1 MRDYADVSLLLGGE
15 SMVFGK
21 TPKIMG
27 IVNVTPD
34 SFSDG
39 GEFLATEAAV
49 EHAHSLAAAGAD
61 WLDIGGESTRPGA
74 APVEETE
81 ELRRI
86 EPVLQRL
93 AAEVKVPI
101 SIDTYKPAV
110 ARRAMECGA
119 RIIND
124 VTGFRDPE
132 MIEVAADTQATCV
145 CMHMKGTPATMRDLA
160 DYADLIPEMLAYFQ
174 QQLDAMQAGGIAR
187 ERIVLDPGIGF
198 AKKLR
203 HNVEILA
210 RLAEFRNLG
219 RPVLLGASRKRIIG
233 ELTGRPE
240 PDRLAG
246 TIGSVVVGYLNG
258 ADVLRVH
265 DVAAVRD
272 ALAVATAIAS
282 FATDDKNKRESK
294 P

>member
-1 MRDYADVSLLLGGE
+1 MRDYADVSLLLGAE

-39 GEFLATEAAV
+39 GEFLTAEAAV
-49 EHAHSLAAAGAD
+49 EHAHSLVAAGAD

-74 APVEETE
+74 APVDETE
-81 ELRRI
+81 ELRRV
-86 EPVLQRL
+86 EPVLRRL
-93 AAEVKVPI
+93 AAEAKVPI

-124 VTGFRDPE
+124 VTGFRDPK
-132 MIEVAADTQATCV
+132 MIEVAAGTQATCV

-160 DYADLIPEMLAYFQ
+160 DYADLIPEMLAYFEQ
-174 QQLDAMQAGGIAR
+174 RLEVMQAGGIAR
-187 ERIVLDPGIGF
+187 ERILLDPGIGF

-210 RLAEFRNLG
+210 RLAELRKLG

-246 TIGSVVVGYLNG
+246 TIGSAVVGYLNG

-282 FATDDKNKRESK
+282 FEPDDKNRNVTKK
-294 P
+294 